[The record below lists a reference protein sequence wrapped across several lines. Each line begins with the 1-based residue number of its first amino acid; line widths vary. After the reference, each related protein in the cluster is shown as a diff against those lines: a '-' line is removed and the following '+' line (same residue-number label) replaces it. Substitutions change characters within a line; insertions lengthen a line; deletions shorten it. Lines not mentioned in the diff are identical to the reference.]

1 MPSQFF
7 FLGLIFSVLLTS
19 VMDSRQKKPPCPRE
33 TQYFGLFFNNQASKV
48 FTCRLF
54 SHKIGFL
61 TSSRR
66 KKTSRNPVLPLPT
79 KRPKYC

>member
-19 VMDSRQKKPPCPRE
+19 VMDSRQKKTPCPRE

-48 FTCRLF
+48 FTLNIDMSFIFPQNCF
-54 SHKIGFL
+54 SNFITKKKNFAEPCL
-61 TSSRR
+61 TPSH
-66 KKTSRNPVLPLPT
+66 
-79 KRPKYC
+79 